1 MFVCPRAQ
9 AQAHTCIRI
18 GFECTTEDEYT
29 GQVSLLL
36 VLMRW
41 KCQLCIKVQET
52 QALLSVV
59 IKNLTVVSQAKD
71 FQSISFDAWIFIAEI
86 KRELNHTRFCVWRRI
101 CSISIESSF
110 KRPFNLILQMWS
122 NLRLWQLWNGKKEK
136 KLIKIVLWFTNDW
149 RYN

>member
-1 MFVCPRAQ
+1 MFVCPRAEAQ
-9 AQAHTCIRI
+9 AQAPHMHSDWI

-71 FQSISFDAWIFIAEI
+71 FQSISFDAWIFIAEKKENWI
-86 KRELNHTRFCVWRRI
+86 IHDFVYGDVSFPFQLNH
-101 CSISIESSF
+101 
-110 KRPFNLILQMWS
+110 
-122 NLRLWQLWNGKKEK
+122 RLKGL
-136 KLIKIVLWFTNDW
+136 LT
-149 RYN
+149 